1 MGMKPHPLFEA
12 AWYIDV
18 YSDVAEAG
26 VNPLVHYLEIGG
38 PEGRF
43 PNPFFDGNW
52 YQQQDEHLLQTR
64 GNPLTHYVTVGA
76 AQGRRPSPHF
86 DPTSY
91 PMQIPATTGLEM
103 DQLSH
108 FIVYGW
114 GRNRRKALRSCGET
128 AEEPT
133 ALDPLEVKTDASS
146 DEFQD
151 KSQEVSF
158 TSSTALSSEPFTFET
173 LGQHAWNQQGALS
186 LTEALVSGAPIH
198 FPKTDT
204 PLLSIILVLFNKAHL
219 TLLCLS
225 SILRYCDVSYEL
237 VVVDND
243 STDETSSL
251 TALLRNIK
259 LLRNEENLGFGLACM
274 HGARVATGKYLCFL
288 NNDALLR
295 PDTVRAAVTFS
306 DRNRVGA
313 VGGKIL
319 FADGKLQ
326 EAGSILWSDGTTW
339 GYGRGD
345 DPGAATIQFPQSGRL
360 LLGGISA
367 DS

>member
-1 MGMKPHPLFEA
+1 MRKSREAVNWPFVQLEGLLRRSTGRWRLLRGDSRPVSAWTAMGMKPHPLFEA

-114 GRNRRKALRSCGET
+114 GRNRRACGRVVRVRRRSQPPWT
-128 AEEPT
+128 
-133 ALDPLEVKTDASS
+133 
-146 DEFQD
+146 
-151 KSQEVSF
+151 
-158 TSSTALSSEPFTFET
+158 
-173 LGQHAWNQQGALS
+173 H
-186 LTEALVSGAPIH
+186 
-198 FPKTDT
+198 
-204 PLLSIILVLFNKAHL
+204 
-219 TLLCLS
+219 
-225 SILRYCDVSYEL
+225 
-237 VVVDND
+237 
-243 STDETSSL
+243 
-251 TALLRNIK
+251 
-259 LLRNEENLGFGLACM
+259 
-274 HGARVATGKYLCFL
+274 
-288 NNDALLR
+288 
-295 PDTVRAAVTFS
+295 
-306 DRNRVGA
+306 
-313 VGGKIL
+313 
-319 FADGKLQ
+319 
-326 EAGSILWSDGTTW
+326 
-339 GYGRGD
+339 
-345 DPGAATIQFPQSGRL
+345 
-360 LLGGISA
+360 
-367 DS
+367 